1 MEQRREIMTK
11 EENKGTGYTQSPF
24 RQTIKKHGLII
35 LYILQFL
42 LVLMYMEAEIQPFV
56 YVRF

>member
-1 MEQRREIMTK
+1 MTK
-11 EENKGTGYTQSPF
+11 EENQAAEHPQSPM
-24 RQTIKKHGLII
+24 RKTLKEHGLII

-42 LVLMYMEAEIQPFV
+42 LVIMYMEAEIQPFV

>member
-1 MEQRREIMTK
+1 MTK
-11 EENKGTGYTQSPF
+11 EENEDPGHSQKPIIKA
-24 RQTIKKHGLII
+24 IKKHGLII

-42 LVLMYMEAEIQPFV
+42 LVLMYMETEIQPFV

>member
-1 MEQRREIMTK
+1 MTK
-11 EENKGTGYTQSPF
+11 EENKETGYTQSPF

>member
-1 MEQRREIMTK
+1 MNK
-11 EENKGTGYTQSPF
+11 EENKEPGHSGSPI
-24 RQTIKKHGLII
+24 RKTIKKHGLII
-35 LYILQFL
+35 LYILQLL

>member
-1 MEQRREIMTK
+1 MTREEKQVI
-11 EENKGTGYTQSPF
+11 EHPQSPI
-24 RQTIKKHGLII
+24 RKALKEHGLII

-42 LVLMYMEAEIQPFV
+42 LVMMYMEAEIQPFV